1 MGFIKVCYVR
11 RSTPFIGGWR
21 RMKSWTLFTRRH
33 RVLLLTGRKMRVEPP
48 AKVLRAVVIADDDGL
63 VGHLEVGPV
72 DLLISLGDLWDST
85 IDKARER
92 YRPARA
98 FAVRG
103 NHDSNAPFTS
113 SVTPLHG
120 SVVHHAGMS
129 FGGFNGSWRYK
140 PRGHHLYE
148 QEEVRKAL
156 ESFPRVDVFVAH
168 NSPAGCHERDT
179 EVHQG
184 FEGFRD
190 YILRARPKYFLHGHQ
205 HLAAC

>member
-1 MGFIKVCYVR
+1 MG
-11 RSTPFIGGWR
+11 GN
-21 RMKSWTLFTRRH
+21 
-33 RVLLLTGRKMRVEPP
+33 EPTK
-48 AKVLRAVVIADDDGL
+48 ALRAVVIADDDGL
-63 VGHLEVGPV
+63 VGHLEAGPV

-85 IDKARER
+85 IEKARGR
-92 YRPARA
+92 YRPERT

-103 NHDSNAPFTS
+103 NHDSNAPFAS
-113 SVTPLHG
+113 SVTLLHG

-129 FGGFNGSWRYK
+129 FGGFDGSWRYK
-140 PRGHHLYE
+140 PRGHHLYD
-148 QEEVRKAL
+148 QEEVRRAL

-190 YILRARPKYFLHGHQ
+190 YILRARPKYFFHGHQ
-205 HLAAC
+205 HLRATTLIGETTVVGVFGEMLADLFPGSPR

>member
-1 MGFIKVCYVR
+1 MQVD
-11 RSTPFIGGWR
+11 
-21 RMKSWTLFTRRH
+21 
-33 RVLLLTGRKMRVEPP
+33 PP
-48 AKVLRAVVIADDDGL
+48 AKALRAVVIADDDGL
-63 VGHLEVGPV
+63 VGHLEAGPV

-85 IDKARER
+85 IEKARAR
-92 YRPARA
+92 YHPAKT

-103 NHDSNAPFTS
+103 NHDSNAPFAS
-113 SVTPLHG
+113 FITPLHG
-120 SVVHHAGMS
+120 SVEHQAGMS

-156 ESFPRVDVFVAH
+156 ESFPRVDVFIAH
-168 NSPAGCHERDT
+168 NSPAGCHERDI

-190 YILRARPKYFLHGHQ
+190 YILREQPRYFIHGHQ
-205 HLAAC
+205 HLSAVTLLGETTVIGVFGEILVDLQPGTPEV

>member
-1 MGFIKVCYVR
+1 MEGN
-11 RSTPFIGGWR
+11 
-21 RMKSWTLFTRRH
+21 
-33 RVLLLTGRKMRVEPP
+33 EPTK
-48 AKVLRAVVIADDDGL
+48 AQRAVVIADDDGL

-85 IDKARER
+85 IEKARAR
-92 YRPARA
+92 YLPART

-103 NHDSNAPFTS
+103 NHDSNAPFAS

-120 SVVHHAGMS
+120 AVVHHGGMS
-129 FGGFNGSWRYK
+129 FAGFDGSWRYK

-148 QEEVRKAL
+148 QDEVRQAL
-156 ESFPRVDVFVAH
+156 ASFPRVDVFIAH
-168 NSPAGCHERDT
+168 NSPAGCHERDM

-190 YILRARPKYFLHGHQ
+190 YILRARPRYFLHGHQ
-205 HLAAC
+205 HFNATTRIGETTVVGIFGEILFDLLPGSAA

>member
-1 MGFIKVCYVR
+1 MEADP
-11 RSTPFIGGWR
+11 STR
-21 RMKSWTLFTRRH
+21 
-33 RVLLLTGRKMRVEPP
+33 
-48 AKVLRAVVIADDDGL
+48 ALRAAVIADDDGL
-63 VGHLEVGPV
+63 VGHLEAEAEAV
-72 DLLISLGDLWDST
+72 DLVISLGDLWDST
-85 IDKARER
+85 IEKARIR
-92 YRPARA
+92 YRPGRT

-103 NHDSNAPFTS
+103 NHDSNAPFAP

-190 YILRARPKYFLHGHQ
+190 YILRARPSYFIHGHQ
-205 HLAAC
+205 HLSATSLIGETTVIGVFGEILVDLFPRSPAG